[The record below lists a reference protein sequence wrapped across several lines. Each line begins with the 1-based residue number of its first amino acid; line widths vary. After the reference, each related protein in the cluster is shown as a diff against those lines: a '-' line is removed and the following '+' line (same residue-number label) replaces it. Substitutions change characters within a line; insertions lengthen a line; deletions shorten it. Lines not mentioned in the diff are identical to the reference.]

1 MPDWL
6 VEVDTEFTG
15 LDEDGLVLFADAFER
30 GFGYMGPACAL
41 HDGQLA
47 FTVTVT
53 AATVEDALRHAFAAA
68 QSALTVVG
76 VPDEEEVSVT
86 RVNMESAQP
95 RELVPA

>member
-1 MPDWL
+1 MPDWM
-6 VEVDTEFTG
+6 VEVDTEYIG
-15 LDEDGLVLFADAFER
+15 LDEDGLVRFADAFER

-41 HDGQLA
+41 HQGRLA

-53 AATVEDALRHAFAAA
+53 AANVEEALRYAFAAA
-68 QSALTVVG
+68 RSALTEVG
-76 VPDEEEVSVT
+76 VPDEGEVSVT